1 MKTTQNFRAQI
12 LENPMYWVEGIN
24 GMLYDAIVRY
34 MEKHQMKQ
42 KDLAKH
48 LGISPGRVSQIL
60 NDGNINFSIEK
71 IIEIAIKVDK
81 IPNFVFEDKSTFL
94 ERELKNTTRNDFKV
108 VQKKQTSSGLQN
120 RNTKCFSA
128 TNTNIGFL

>member
-1 MKTTQNFRAQI
+1 MMKTTRNFRAQI
-12 LENPMYWVEGIN
+12 LENPIYWVEGIN
-24 GMLYDAIVRY
+24 GMLFDAIVDY

-81 IPNFVFEDKSTFL
+81 IPNFIFEDKSTFL
-94 ERELKNTTRNDFKV
+94 ERELKKTKHNDIKV
-108 VQKKQTSSGLQN
+108 AQKKPTSSGLKN
-120 RNTKCFSA
+120 KYLAIDAHNHNA
-128 TNTNIGFL
+128 L

>member
-12 LENPMYWVEGIN
+12 IENPMYWVEGIN

-81 IPNFVFEDKSTFL
+81 IPNFIFEDKSTFL
-94 ERELKNTTRNDFKV
+94 EGELKKTTRNDFKLA
-108 VQKKQTSSGLQN
+108 QKKPTSSALKKKYLAIDAHN
-120 RNTKCFSA
+120 PNA
-128 TNTNIGFL
+128 L

>member
-1 MKTTQNFRAQI
+1 
-12 LENPMYWVEGIN
+12 
-24 GMLYDAIVRY
+24 
-34 MEKHQMKQ
+34 MKQ

-81 IPNFVFEDKSTFL
+81 IPNFIFEDKSTFL
-94 ERELKNTTRNDFKV
+94 KGELKKTTRNDLKLA
-108 VQKKQTSSGLQN
+108 QKKPTTSGLKNKYLAIDAQN
-120 RNTKCFSA
+120 PNA
-128 TNTNIGFL
+128 L

>member
-34 MEKHQMKQ
+34 MVKHQMKQ

-81 IPNFVFEDKSTFL
+81 IPNFIFEDKSTFL
-94 ERELKNTTRNDFKV
+94 DGELKKTTRNDFKLA
-108 VQKKQTSSGLQN
+108 QKKPATSSFQN
-120 RNTKCFSA
+120 K
-128 TNTNIGFL
+128 FLAIDAHKPNAS

>member
-12 LENPMYWVEGIN
+12 LENPKYWVEGIN

-48 LGISPGRVSQIL
+48 LGIVSQIL

-81 IPNFVFEDKSTFL
+81 IPNFVFEDKSTYL
-94 ERELKNTTRNDFKV
+94 EGELKKTTRNDFTLA
-108 VQKKQTSSGLQN
+108 QKKQTSSGLKKKYLAIDAHN
-120 RNTKCFSA
+120 PNA
-128 TNTNIGFL
+128 L

>member
-1 MKTTQNFRAQI
+1 MKTTRNFRAQI
-12 LENPMYWVEGIN
+12 LENPKYWVEGIN

-81 IPNFVFEDKSTFL
+81 IPNFIFEDKSTFL
-94 ERELKNTTRNDFKV
+94 EGELKKSARNDFKLA
-108 VQKKQTSSGLQN
+108 QKKASDLQLS
-120 RNTKCFSA
+120 K
-128 TNTNIGFL
+128 

>member
-1 MKTTQNFRAQI
+1 MKTTRNFRAHI
-12 LENPMYWVEGIN
+12 LENPIYWVEGIN

-48 LGISPGRVSQIL
+48 LGITPGRVSQIL

-81 IPNFVFEDKSTFL
+81 IPNFVFEDKSTFI

-108 VQKKQTSSGLQN
+108 VQKKSTSSSLKN
-120 RNTKCFSA
+120 KYFAIDAHNPNA
-128 TNTNIGFL
+128 L

>member
-12 LENPMYWVEGIN
+12 IENPMYWVEGIN

-81 IPNFVFEDKSTFL
+81 IPNFIFEDKSTFL
-94 ERELKNTTRNDFKV
+94 EGELKKTTRNDFKLA
-108 VQKKQTSSGLQN
+108 QKKPTSSGLKKKYLAIDAHN
-120 RNTKCFSA
+120 PNA
-128 TNTNIGFL
+128 L

>member
-60 NDGNINFSIEK
+60 NEGNINFSIEK

-81 IPNFVFEDKSTFL
+81 IPNFIFEDKSTFL
-94 ERELKNTTRNDFKV
+94 EGELKKTTRNDFKLA
-108 VQKKQTSSGLQN
+108 QKKPTSSGLKKKYLAIDAHN
-120 RNTKCFSA
+120 PNA
-128 TNTNIGFL
+128 L

>member
-1 MKTTQNFRAQI
+1 MKTTRNFRAHI
-12 LENPMYWVEGIN
+12 LENPIYWVEGIN

-81 IPNFVFEDKSTFL
+81 IPNFVFEDKLTYL
-94 ERELKNTTRNDFKV
+94 EGELKKTTRNDFTLA
-108 VQKKQTSSGLQN
+108 QKKQTSSGLKKKYLAIDAHN
-120 RNTKCFSA
+120 PNA
-128 TNTNIGFL
+128 L